1 MGPGTH
7 TTCLVYGTQFLFLTY
22 SNLIISSFLTSLAK
36 VKRPLPESQEVGGS
50 KNRLPLYLGVGAVA
64 ILVIGILF
72 FLGFTRHKLGKGKSP
87 SIFFLHM
94 IVCPGFQ
101 NMERLKSETHD
112 DVAANLLAKPFSSH

>member
-50 KNRLPLYLGVGAVA
+50 KNRLPLYLAVGALA
-64 ILVIGILF
+64 ILVIGIL
-72 FLGFTRHKLGKGKSP
+72 FLGFTRHKLGKGKTS
-87 SIFFLHM
+87 SVFFLHM
-94 IVCPGFQ
+94 IVCP
-101 NMERLKSETHD
+101 RLSEYGTSEIG
-112 DVAANLLAKPFSSH
+112 NT